1 MKAIF
6 MNRTISFLKKYCTYS
21 DEEIEKLEY
30 GLEGIYLT
38 ITKLIIIFITAAL
51 LGIVKEFITL
61 IFLFNI
67 IRYTGFGF
75 HANKS
80 YECLLFSAFCFLIIP
95 IFFINVN
102 LTKFIYIL
110 ICLFC
115 IFNYLLFAPADT
127 IKRPLINKKKRIIR
141 KIITI
146 IIGITYFLVGLLLF
160 NHWISSI
167 LLSALV
173 IEAIVVNP
181 ITYYFFRQP
190 YNNFKNFKFD

>member
-102 LTKFIYIL
+102 LTKLIYIL

-167 LLSALV
+167 LLSALI

-190 YNNFKNFKFD
+190 YNNFKNLKFD

>member
-95 IFFINVN
+95 IFFINLN

-190 YNNFKNFKFD
+190 YNNFKNLKFD

>member
-167 LLSALV
+167 LLSALI

-190 YNNFKNFKFD
+190 YNNFKNLKFD

>member
-6 MNRTISFLKKYCTYS
+6 MNKTISFLKKYCTYS

-146 IIGITYFLVGLLLF
+146 IIGITYFAIGFLLF

-181 ITYYFFRQP
+181 ITYYFFKQP

>member
-6 MNRTISFLKKYCTYS
+6 MNKTISFLKKYCTYS
-21 DEEIEKLEY
+21 NEEIEKLEY

-127 IKRPLINKKKRIIR
+127 IKRPLIDKKKRIIR

-146 IIGITYFLVGLLLF
+146 IIGITYFAIGFLLF

-181 ITYYFFRQP
+181 ITYYFFKQP

>member
-6 MNRTISFLKKYCTYS
+6 MNKTISFLKKYCTYS

-190 YNNFKNFKFD
+190 YNNFKNLKFD

>member
-167 LLSALV
+167 LLSVLV

-190 YNNFKNFKFD
+190 YNNFKNLKFD

>member
-6 MNRTISFLKKYCTYS
+6 MNKTISFLKKYCTYS

>member
-167 LLSALV
+167 LLSALI

>member
-95 IFFINVN
+95 IFFINLN

-115 IFNYLLFAPADT
+115 IFNYLLFTPADT

-190 YNNFKNFKFD
+190 YNNFKNLKFD